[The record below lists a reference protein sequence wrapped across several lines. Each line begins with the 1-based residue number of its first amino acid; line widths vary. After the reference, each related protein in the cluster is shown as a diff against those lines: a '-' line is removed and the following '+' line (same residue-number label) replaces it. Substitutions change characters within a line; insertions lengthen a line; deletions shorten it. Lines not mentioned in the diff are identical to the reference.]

1 LPLKYKASQTPI
13 SSTACIKN
21 EFTPIPLLIPVVADF
36 EPAKIL
42 VRSGSSKVMS
52 RVSTAGEDL
61 PGGLILVVEDD
72 PLILEFLC
80 EILQDEGYVVQPQS
94 SADAASVY
102 LQGHAPEVGMLLT
115 DITMP
120 GTLNGADLAN
130 LFGDRWP
137 DKPIMIMS
145 GFETPESSGV
155 RHEVSF
161 IKKPWALGQLLD
173 CVDGALKSRRT
184 L

>member
-1 LPLKYKASQTPI
+1 MCPES
-13 SSTACIKN
+13 
-21 EFTPIPLLIPVVADF
+21 
-36 EPAKIL
+36 
-42 VRSGSSKVMS
+42 M
-52 RVSTAGEDL
+52 AGDHF

-72 PLILEFLC
+72 PMILEFLC
-80 EILQDEGYVVQPQS
+80 EILQEEGFVVEPHV
-94 SADAASVY
+94 SADAASEY
-102 LQGHAPEVGMLLT
+102 LEQHANEVVLLLT

-120 GTLNGADLAN
+120 GKLNGADLAN

-145 GFETPESSGV
+145 GFETPESAGV
-155 RHEVSF
+155 RHSVSF

-173 CVDGALKSRRT
+173 CVEGALKSKRT

>member
-1 LPLKYKASQTPI
+1 M
-13 SSTACIKN
+13 
-21 EFTPIPLLIPVVADF
+21 
-36 EPAKIL
+36 
-42 VRSGSSKVMS
+42 VMS
-52 RVSTAGEDL
+52 RVSTAGEHL

-80 EILQDEGYVVQPQS
+80 EILQEEGYVVEPQS

-102 LQGHAPEVGMLLT
+102 LESHAPNVGLLLT
-115 DITMP
+115 DITMA
-120 GTLNGADLAN
+120 GKLNGADLAN

>member
-1 LPLKYKASQTPI
+1 MSPL
-13 SSTACIKN
+13 
-21 EFTPIPLLIPVVADF
+21 
-36 EPAKIL
+36 
-42 VRSGSSKVMS
+42 
-52 RVSTAGEDL
+52 STAGEQL
-61 PGGLILVVEDD
+61 PGELILVVEDD

-80 EILQDEGYVVQPQS
+80 EILQDEGFVVQPQQ
-94 SADAASVY
+94 SADAAAVY
-102 LQGHAPEVGMLLT
+102 LESHSNEVRLLLT

-120 GTLNGADLAN
+120 GKRNGADLAN
-130 LFGDRWP
+130 EFGDRWP

-173 CVDGALKSRRT
+173 CVEGALKSHRT
-184 L
+184 V

>member
-1 LPLKYKASQTPI
+1 MSGVPTAS
-13 SSTACIKN
+13 
-21 EFTPIPLLIPVVADF
+21 
-36 EPAKIL
+36 
-42 VRSGSSKVMS
+42 G
-52 RVSTAGEDL
+52 DL
-61 PGGLILVVEDD
+61 PCGLILVVEDD

-80 EILQDEGYVVQPQS
+80 EILQEEGYVVQPQTN
-94 SADAASVY
+94 ADAASLY
-102 LQGHAPEVGMLLT
+102 LQHHAPEVGLLLT

-130 LFGDRWP
+130 LFGDHWP
-137 DKPIMIMS
+137 EKPIMIMS

-155 RHEVSF
+155 RHDVSF

-173 CVDGALKSRRT
+173 CVQSALKSPRT

>member
-1 LPLKYKASQTPI
+1 MCPES
-13 SSTACIKN
+13 
-21 EFTPIPLLIPVVADF
+21 
-36 EPAKIL
+36 
-42 VRSGSSKVMS
+42 M
-52 RVSTAGEDL
+52 AGEHL

-80 EILQDEGYVVQPQS
+80 EILQEEGFVVAPQV
-94 SADAASVY
+94 SADAAANY
-102 LQGHAPEVGMLLT
+102 LEQHADEVRLLLT

-120 GTLNGADLAN
+120 GKLNGADLAN

-155 RHEVSF
+155 RHQVSF

-173 CVDGALKSRRT
+173 GVAAAFKPKTVG
-184 L
+184 

>member
-1 LPLKYKASQTPI
+1 
-13 SSTACIKN
+13 
-21 EFTPIPLLIPVVADF
+21 
-36 EPAKIL
+36 
-42 VRSGSSKVMS
+42 MS
-52 RVSTAGEDL
+52 RVPTAGEHL

-80 EILQDEGYVVQPQS
+80 EILQDEGFLVQPQA
-94 SADAASVY
+94 SADAASQF
-102 LQGHAPEVGMLLT
+102 LEQHAQNVRMLLT

-120 GTLNGADLAN
+120 GQLNGADLAN

-155 RHEVSF
+155 RHAVSF
-161 IKKPWALGQLLD
+161 IQKPWALGQLLD
-173 CVDGALKSRRT
+173 GVQKALQG
-184 L
+184 

>member
-1 LPLKYKASQTPI
+1 MCPTPT
-13 SSTACIKN
+13 SSAH
-21 EFTPIPLLIPVVADF
+21 
-36 EPAKIL
+36 
-42 VRSGSSKVMS
+42 
-52 RVSTAGEDL
+52 L

>member
-1 LPLKYKASQTPI
+1 MSPTP
-13 SSTACIKN
+13 TAD
-21 EFTPIPLLIPVVADF
+21 AH
-36 EPAKIL
+36 
-42 VRSGSSKVMS
+42 
-52 RVSTAGEDL
+52 L

-80 EILQDEGYVVQPQS
+80 EILQEEGFVVEPQV
-94 SADAASVY
+94 SADAAANY
-102 LQGHAPEVGMLLT
+102 LEQHADEVRLLLT

-120 GTLNGADLAN
+120 GKLNGADLAN

-155 RHEVSF
+155 RHQVSF

-173 CVDGALKSRRT
+173 GVAAAFKPKTVG
-184 L
+184 

>member
-1 LPLKYKASQTPI
+1 
-13 SSTACIKN
+13 
-21 EFTPIPLLIPVVADF
+21 
-36 EPAKIL
+36 
-42 VRSGSSKVMS
+42 MS
-52 RVSTAGEDL
+52 RVTTAGEHL
-61 PGGLILVVEDD
+61 PGELILVVEDD

-80 EILQDEGYVVQPQS
+80 EILQEEGFVVEPQI
-94 SADAASVY
+94 SADAASQY
-102 LQGHAPEVGMLLT
+102 LEQHAHKVRMLLT

-120 GTLNGADLAN
+120 GELNGADLAN
-130 LFGDRWP
+130 QFGDRWP

-145 GFETPESSGV
+145 GYETPQSSGV

-173 CVDGALKSRRT
+173 CVEGALNSRGT

>member
-1 LPLKYKASQTPI
+1 
-13 SSTACIKN
+13 
-21 EFTPIPLLIPVVADF
+21 
-36 EPAKIL
+36 
-42 VRSGSSKVMS
+42 MS
-52 RVSTAGEDL
+52 PVSTAGEPL

-80 EILQDEGYVVQPQS
+80 EILQEEGFVVEPQA
-94 SADAASVY
+94 SADAASAY
-102 LQGHAPEVGMLLT
+102 LEGHFNEVRLLLT

-120 GTLNGADLAN
+120 GKLNGADLAN
-130 LFGDRWP
+130 QFGDRWP

-155 RHEVSF
+155 RHPVSF
-161 IKKPWALGQLLD
+161 IKKPWALGQLID
-173 CVDGALKSRRT
+173 CVQSALDSRRT

>member
-1 LPLKYKASQTPI
+1 MCPES
-13 SSTACIKN
+13 
-21 EFTPIPLLIPVVADF
+21 
-36 EPAKIL
+36 
-42 VRSGSSKVMS
+42 M
-52 RVSTAGEDL
+52 AGEHL

-80 EILQDEGYVVQPQS
+80 EILQEEGFVVEPQI
-94 SADAASVY
+94 SADAAAGY
-102 LQGHAPEVGMLLT
+102 LELHADNVALLLT

-120 GTLNGADLAN
+120 GKLNGADLAN
-130 LFGDRWP
+130 QFGDRWP

-145 GFETPESSGV
+145 GFETPETSGV

-173 CVDGALKSRRT
+173 CVEGALKSKRVG
-184 L
+184 

>member
-1 LPLKYKASQTPI
+1 
-13 SSTACIKN
+13 
-21 EFTPIPLLIPVVADF
+21 
-36 EPAKIL
+36 
-42 VRSGSSKVMS
+42 MS
-52 RVSTAGEDL
+52 RVSTAGEHL

-80 EILQDEGYVVQPQS
+80 EILQEEGYVVQAQS
-94 SADAASVY
+94 SADEAWVY
-102 LQGHAPEVGMLLT
+102 LQGHAQEVALLLT

-120 GTLNGADLAN
+120 GTLNGAELAN

-137 DKPIMIMS
+137 GKPLMIMS
-145 GFETPESSGV
+145 GYETPESSGV

-161 IKKPWALGQLLD
+161 IKKPWAIGKLLD

-184 L
+184 M

>member
-1 LPLKYKASQTPI
+1 M
-13 SSTACIKN
+13 C
-21 EFTPIPLLIPVVADF
+21 PIP
-36 EPAKIL
+36 
-42 VRSGSSKVMS
+42 
-52 RVSTAGEDL
+52 TAGEHL

-80 EILQDEGYVVQPQS
+80 EILQEEGFKVEPHA

-102 LQGHAPEVGMLLT
+102 LELHANEVGLLLT

-120 GTLNGADLAN
+120 GKRNGADLAN
-130 LFGDRWP
+130 EFGDRWP

-155 RHEVSF
+155 RHAVSF